1 LIRVDLASVVSKY
14 IGETEKNLCGLF
26 DLARTDTG
34 VLFFDEA
41 DALFGKRTTVKD
53 AKDRHANIEVS
64 YLLQR
69 LEEHPGLILLST
81 NNRGAL
87 DEAFSRR
94 FTFIAR
100 FAFPDVELRER
111 LWRSIWPQAVRIGD
125 DVDFANLA
133 QRAQLT
139 GANIR
144 NIALLAT
151 WLAEDERAP
160 SVRRKHI
167 DLAFKRELGK
177 VGRLEL

>member
-1 LIRVDLASVVSKY
+1 M
-14 IGETEKNLCGLF
+14 
-26 DLARTDTG
+26 
-34 VLFFDEA
+34 LFFDEA
-41 DALFGKRTTVKD
+41 DALFGKRTNVKD

-69 LEEHPGLILLST
+69 LEEHPGLVILST

-87 DEAFSRR
+87 DDAFSRR

-100 FAFPDVELRER
+100 FAFPDAGLREC
-111 LWRSIWPQAVRIGD
+111 LWRSIWPTAVRVGD
-125 DVDFANLA
+125 DVDFAILA

-139 GANIR
+139 GASIR

-151 WLAEDERAP
+151 WLAEEERSP
-160 SVRRKHI
+160 SVCFRHI
-167 DLAFKRELGK
+167 DQAFRRELGK